1 MSETPGRTLSWD
13 WYPGTIPTNVQVSST
28 AYIETTFSFYLLRSE
43 RPDAVTFGEGAS
55 TYLGTMFDVGPR
67 GKVTLGNYTL
77 VNGARIICES
87 EVTIDDYALVSWNVL
102 IMDCYRVPTDPD
114 RRREL
119 VRRVPTLQPRR
130 FDDDGHARPI
140 HVGRGAWLGF
150 NSCLLPGVTV
160 GEGAVV
166 GAQSVVDADVEPYTI
181 VAGNPA
187 RLIRRLTAEEMA
199 DGR

>member
-1 MSETPGRTLSWD
+1 MSETQGRTLPWD
-13 WYPGTIPTNVQVSST
+13 WYPGTIPDNVQVAPT

-43 RPDAVTFGEGAS
+43 RPDAVTYGEGAS
-55 TYLGTMFDVGPR
+55 SYLGTMFDIGPR
-67 GKVTLGNYTL
+67 GRVTLGNYTL

-87 EVTIDDYALVSWNVL
+87 AVTIDDYALVSWNVL

-114 RRREL
+114 QRRAL
-119 VRRVPTLQPRR
+119 VRRVPALQPRR
-130 FDDDGHARPI
+130 FDDDGQARPI

-150 NSCLLPGVTV
+150 NSSLLPGVTV

-166 GAQSVVDADVEPYTI
+166 GAHSVVGADVEPFTI

-187 RLIRRLTAEEMA
+187 RLVRRLTAEEMA
-199 DGR
+199 HGR